1 MSSHLNLPVQ
11 GISFFYGAYGEYIS
25 FSALTTMHNTVELRR
40 SLRQSRKQ
48 LSPSQRQKYNC
59 AINQR
64 FIRSGLLLRASS
76 IATFLPN
83 DGEVD
88 LSLLIQ
94 TCAARRIAH
103 FLPVIKKNN
112 QLNFSRYKWGDQLSL
127 NQFGIPEPVNAASL
141 SSALFTIIVLP
152 LVGFDLSG
160 NRLGMGG
167 GYYDK
172 TLAFVNQSNC
182 FKRPLL
188 IGAAY
193 EVQLSKKIQANK
205 WDVGLDAVI
214 TEHRVIAFSKRAKAQ
229 LITATRN
236 TINNESLL

>member
-1 MSSHLNLPVQ
+1 MSSHLNLSVQ
-11 GISFFYGAYGEYIS
+11 GISFFYGVYGEYIS

-40 SLRQSRKQ
+40 ALRRSRNQ
-48 LSPSQRQKYNC
+48 LSGSQRHQYNF

-64 FIRSGLLLRASS
+64 IIRSGLLLRASS

-94 TCAARRIAH
+94 TCTTRRVAH

-112 QLNFSRYKWGDQLSL
+112 QLNFSLYKWGNELSL
-127 NQFGIPEPVNAASL
+127 NQFGIPEPIKTATL
-141 SSALFTIIVLP
+141 SSKLFTTIILP
-152 LVGFDLSG
+152 LVGFDLAG
-160 NRLGMGG
+160 NRIGMGG

-172 TLAFVNQSNC
+172 TLAFVNQPSC
-182 FKRPLL
+182 IKRPLL

-193 EVQLSKKIQANK
+193 EVQHCEKIQANT
-205 WDVGLDAVI
+205 WDVELDAVI
-214 TEHRVIAFSKRAKAQ
+214 TERRILLFSKRAKA
-229 LITATRN
+229 
-236 TINNESLL
+236 LLTL